1 MKRKQKLRRMYRA
14 ARWRQ
19 RWLSTPSLE
28 VETKA
33 GDSEPNKVIRVPPA
47 SECRASITEAA
58 DSAPLPVPKL
68 F

>member
-1 MKRKQKLRRMYRA
+1 MVVNSESYPELD
-14 ARWRQ
+14 
-19 RWLSTPSLE
+19 

-47 SECRASITEAA
+47 SSECRASITEAA

>member
-1 MKRKQKLRRMYRA
+1 MVVNSESYPELD
-14 ARWRQ
+14 
-19 RWLSTPSLE
+19 

-47 SECRASITEAA
+47 SSECRASITEAA

-68 F
+68 FLRL